1 MATIKDVALLAN
13 VSVATVSRV
22 TNKSPKASKASI
34 LAVHAAMQTLS
45 YRPNANAR
53 ALASQT
59 TNTVGVVV
67 GDVSDPFFGALVKAV
82 DQVAFAKGKHLLIG
96 NGYHDATCERQAIE
110 LLINSRCDAL
120 VVHSKALP
128 DEELIALTK
137 ELPGLVLINRYIEE
151 IADRCI
157 RLDNERG
164 AYLITEHLI
173 KQGHRQIGYI
183 CSNHDIED
191 AHQRK
196 AGFIAALKDNGIDC
210 PEEYIEYASPDEQGG
225 EQAMSNLLAK
235 GLYLTAVSAYNDSMA
250 AGALSVLDENAI
262 EVPNQISL
270 TGFDDVFIA
279 KYLRPK
285 LTTMRYPIQMMASQA
300 TQLALLLAKK
310 EQTQSIIHSFSPT
323 LVRRHSVTSL
333 LQAKPKTKKV

>member
-1 MATIKDVALLAN
+1 MATIKDVARLAN

-22 TNKSPKASKASI
+22 TNNSPKASKASI
-34 LAVHAAMQTLS
+34 KAVHAAMHTLG

-67 GDVSDPFFGALVKAV
+67 GDVSDPFFGALVKSV
-82 DQVAFAKGKHLLIG
+82 DQEAAAQGKHLLIG
-96 NGYHDATCERQAIE
+96 NGYHDANCERKAIE

-120 VVHSKALP
+120 IVHSKALA
-128 DEELIALTK
+128 DDELIALAK
-137 ELPGLVLINRYIEE
+137 ELPGLVFINRYIEE
-151 IADRCI
+151 IANRCI
-157 RLDNERG
+157 CLDNARG

-173 KQGHRQIGYI
+173 KQGHRHIGYI

-196 AGFIAALKDNGIDC
+196 AGFLAALKDHGIDC
-210 PEEYIEYASPDEQGG
+210 PEEYIEYASPDEAGG

-235 GLYLTAVSAYNDSMA
+235 GLLLSAVSSYNDSMA
-250 AGALSVLDENAI
+250 AGALSIMDENAI

-270 TGFDDVFIA
+270 TGFDDVLIA

-285 LTTMRYPIQMMASQA
+285 LTTMRYPIEMMATQA
-300 TQLALLLAKK
+300 TQLALSLAKK
-310 EQTQSIIHSFSPT
+310 QQNKAIIHSFSPT
-323 LVRRHSVTSL
+323 LIRRHSVASL
-333 LQAKPKTKKV
+333 RVAKHVT

>member
-1 MATIKDVALLAN
+1 MATIKDVARLAN

-34 LAVHAAMQTLS
+34 VAVHAAMQTLG

-67 GDVSDPFFGALVKAV
+67 GDVSEPFFGALLKAV
-82 DQVAFAKGKHLLIG
+82 DQVASAQGKHLLIG
-96 NGYHDATCERQAIE
+96 NGYHDATTERQAIE

-120 VVHSKALP
+120 IVHSKALS
-128 DEELIALTK
+128 DTELIALTK
-137 ELPGLVLINRYIEE
+137 ELPGLVLINRYIKEVAE
-151 IADRCI
+151 RCI
-157 RLDNERG
+157 RLDNQHG

-173 KQGHRQIGYI
+173 QQGHQQIGYI
-183 CSNHDIED
+183 CSNHEIED
-191 AHQRK
+191 AQQRK
-196 AGFIAALKDNGIDC
+196 AGFLAALKDHGINC
-210 PEEYIEYASPDEQGG
+210 SEEYIEYASPDELGG
-225 EQAMSNLLAK
+225 EQAMTNLLAK
-235 GLYLTAVSAYNDSMA
+235 GLPLSAVSAYNDSMA

-262 EVPNQISL
+262 EVPKHISL

-285 LTTMRYPIQMMASQA
+285 LTTMHYPIQIMASQA
-300 TQLALLLAKK
+300 TELALSLAKK
-310 EQTQSIIHSFSPT
+310 EQNQRIIHHFSPT
-323 LVRRHSVTSL
+323 LVCRHSVTSL
-333 LQAKPKTKKV
+333 HETKLKT